1 MWTVALV
8 FLVFFQQPDDEATI
22 SSEGPQERN
31 GSVFS
36 TSINVEV
43 IYQDIKVN
51 ADWIRYDE
59 STNILEAGEAVHFER
74 AGEKL
79 DGKHLAINLTTKAG
93 VLKEARGNIGPGFYV
108 TAAEV
113 QAEDTLRTDDATI
126 TNCEGPRMVDVQ
138 YREERHDPVE
148 CCVTSISF

>member
-1 MWTVALV
+1 MWTFALAF

-59 STNILEAGEAVHFER
+59 STNILEAGDAVRFER
-74 AGEKL
+74 GGEKL
-79 DGKHLAINLTTKAG
+79 DGKHLSINLTTKAG
-93 VLKEARGNIGPGFYV
+93 VLKEGRGNI
-108 TAAEV
+108 
-113 QAEDTLRTDDATI
+113 
-126 TNCEGPRMVDVQ
+126 
-138 YREERHDPVE
+138 
-148 CCVTSISF
+148 